1 MEHPIFPIIHQLCK
15 TKKEEYGEREH
26 NVFFISNAV
35 EIGDSGSP
43 VFENDYD
50 FIGILSYK

>member
-26 NVFFISNAV
+26 KIV
-35 EIGDSGSP
+35 EIA
-43 VFENDYD
+43 D
-50 FIGILSYK
+50 FKTANMSLTM